1 MNYIKVH
8 FSGVTQYY
16 SSSTAVGVKGSYA
29 TDLVPTKTAVIGLLS
44 AALGYERGSSAITE
58 LTNAVDVKYLTE
70 KEPIILSDY
79 QTVRALKS
87 QQYYMNKHYSSTFKR
102 ADGGKTKSTDTLIKK
117 VEYLQ
122 DGEFSVYIGANSD
135 QLLQNIY
142 EALKNPVYSLYFGK
156 RCCVPNKPLVT
167 TFELIDGKD
176 LVNVSDCI

>member
-16 SSSTAVGVKGSYA
+16 SSSTTVGIKGSYT
-29 TDLVPTKTAVIGLLS
+29 TDLIPTKAAVIGLLS
-44 AALGYERGSSAITE
+44 AAFGYERGSSAITE
-58 LTNAVDVKYLTE
+58 LAKAVDIKYITE
-70 KEPIILSDY
+70 KAPIILSDF

-87 QQYYMNKHYSSTFKR
+87 QQNYMNRRYSSTFKHVNGSK
-102 ADGGKTKSTDTLIKK
+102 AKKTDNLIKR

-122 DGEFSVYIGANSD
+122 DGEFNVYIGANSN

-156 RCCVPNKPLVT
+156 RSCVPNKPLVT